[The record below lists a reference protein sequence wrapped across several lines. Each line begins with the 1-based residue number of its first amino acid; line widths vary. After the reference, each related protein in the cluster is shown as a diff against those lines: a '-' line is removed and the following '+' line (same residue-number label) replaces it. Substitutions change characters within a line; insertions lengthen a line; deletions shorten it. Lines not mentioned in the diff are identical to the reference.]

1 MIDIFVPMYFFT
13 FVFCLWA
20 RFPEMEL
27 LDQNELNIFILFIL
41 TAKWIL
47 RKVTPIYT
55 PTVLYECDFKVL
67 PMLTLSSLLFKV
79 SDNLLPIFIMPLIE
93 SLDYL

>member
-41 TAKWIL
+41 TAKWIF

-67 PMLTLSSLLFKV
+67 PMLTLSILPFKS
-79 SDNLLPIFIMPLIE
+79 SDNLLPIFVMPLTE

>member
-41 TAKWIL
+41 TAK
-47 RKVTPIYT
+47 
-55 PTVLYECDFKVL
+55 
-67 PMLTLSSLLFKV
+67 
-79 SDNLLPIFIMPLIE
+79 
-93 SLDYL
+93 

>member
-1 MIDIFVPMYFFT
+1 MYFFT

-41 TAKWIL
+41 TAKWVF
-47 RKVTPIYT
+47 RKVTPICT
-55 PTVLYECDFKVL
+55 PTVLYECDCKVL
-67 PMLTLSSLLFKV
+67 PMLTLSILPFKI
-79 SDNLLPIFIMPLIE
+79 SDNLLPIFIMPLTE